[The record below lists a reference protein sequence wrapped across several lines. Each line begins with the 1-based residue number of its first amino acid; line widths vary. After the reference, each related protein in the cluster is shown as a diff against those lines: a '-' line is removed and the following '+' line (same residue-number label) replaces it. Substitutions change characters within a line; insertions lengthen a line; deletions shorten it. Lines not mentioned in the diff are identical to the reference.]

1 MGRYVVRRLLQA
13 VPLLIAVSAIT
24 FGLLQMAPGGP
35 LAIGENPSG
44 ERATAEQLDRLRQ
57 RYGLDDPLPVQYL
70 RWAGDLVRGDWGV
83 SFNAGRPVLDLIV
96 ERLPA
101 TLLLTG
107 SALVLTLLLA
117 IPIGIISAVRQYSLF
132 DYLATGLAFVGLATP
147 GFWLALML
155 LFAFSF
161 SLGWLPS
168 SGLNDLRE
176 SYTGWAAIG
185 DRMVHLVLPVTV
197 LALTSAAGL
206 SRYIRAA
213 MLDVLSQDYLRTA
226 RAKGLRER
234 TVIAR
239 HALKNAALPIVTLLA
254 LEIPELFL
262 GAVVVESI
270 FALPGMG
277 RLFIQ
282 SAEVRDYPVLMGI
295 LLIAAVLV
303 VLANLLADVLYS
315 RLDPRISYR
324 EGGSA

>member
-13 VPLLIAVSAIT
+13 VPLLVAISALT
-24 FGLLQMAPGGP
+24 FALLQMAPGGP
-35 LAIGENPSG
+35 LAIGENPAAG
-44 ERATAEQLDRLRQ
+44 TRATAEQLERLRQ

-70 RWAGDLVRGDWGV
+70 RWAGDLLRGDWGT
-83 SFNAGRPVLDLIV
+83 SFNAGRPVLDLIG

-101 TLLLTG
+101 TLTLTG
-107 SALVLTLLLA
+107 SALLLTLCLA
-117 IPIGIISAVRQYSLF
+117 LPIGIISAIRQYSIF

-168 SGLNDLRE
+168 SGLSDLRE
-176 SYTGWAAIG
+176 SYSGWAAVW
-185 DRMVHLVLPVTV
+185 DRILHLVLPVSV

-206 SRYIRAA
+206 SRFIRAA
-213 MLDVLSQDYLRTA
+213 MLDVLGQDYMRTA
-226 RAKGLRER
+226 RAKGLSER
-234 TVIAR
+234 AAIAR
-239 HALKNAALPIVTLLA
+239 HALKNAAIPIVTLLA

-277 RLFIQ
+277 RLFVE
-282 SAEVRDYPVLMGI
+282 SAGLRDYPVLMGI
-295 LLIAAVLV
+295 LMIAALLV
-303 VLANLLADVLYS
+303 VLANLLADVLYGA
-315 RLDPRISYR
+315 LDPRIRYD
-324 EGGSA
+324 GGRV